1 MFKTRN
7 HDYIADHVTELCF
20 VFLSPVPPSLSLLF
34 LIEIQKEEFVFSCH
48 VFHWSVTRTRS
59 KRNDYYELSANEIQV
74 RRYGIS
80 FWTSRGAINKV
91 DNRAFSI
98 TDRRLIVLWTGT
110 MLIRFWKI
118 ISFDFLYKR

>member
-1 MFKTRN
+1 M
-7 HDYIADHVTELCF
+7 
-20 VFLSPVPPSLSLLF
+20 
-34 LIEIQKEEFVFSCH
+34 
-48 VFHWSVTRTRS
+48 
-59 KRNDYYELSANEIQV
+59 

-80 FWTSRGAINKV
+80 FWTSRDAINKV

-118 ISFDFLYKR
+118 ISLDFNTNANILFFFSFLFVKSWFFFFFSFLTFKLNI

>member
-1 MFKTRN
+1 M
-7 HDYIADHVTELCF
+7 
-20 VFLSPVPPSLSLLF
+20 
-34 LIEIQKEEFVFSCH
+34 
-48 VFHWSVTRTRS
+48 
-59 KRNDYYELSANEIQV
+59 

-80 FWTSRGAINKV
+80 FWTSRDAINKV

-118 ISFDFLYKR
+118 ISLDFNTNANILFFFFFSFREVVVLFFLFFFNV